1 MAVMGAHAPRAVLDE
16 LRRLHEAGGL
26 AATCRELGI
35 RLLVVFGSATDD
47 EVEEPQDLDL
57 AVLLEPGRDIV
68 SVVAAMMSWLGS
80 DAIDVLDLSRADVV
94 ARYEALAG
102 GDLLYEQEPGT
113 FDELEIAAVL
123 RMADTKW
130 LRDLRL
136 RALAR

>member
-1 MAVMGAHAPRAVLDE
+1 MGAHAPRAVLDE
-16 LRRLHEAGGL
+16 LRRLHDAGEL

-35 RLLVVFGSATDD
+35 TLLVVFGSATDD
-47 EVEEPQDLDL
+47 DVDEPRDLDL
-57 AVLLEPGRDIV
+57 AILLEPGRDLV
-68 SVVAAMMSWLGS
+68 SVVASMMGWLRS

-102 GDLLYEQEPGT
+102 GEPLYEGEPGS

-123 RMADTKW
+123 RMADTRW